1 MKSASNAGV
10 AIVLVAIALGA
21 CAHDPPPRSPTSPTS
36 PHGDRGARDR
46 CRRDVPAC
54 SASPPTYSADVR
66 PILERHCLKCHAG
79 DGIAADEHDFSHV
92 ETLRAQSA
100 ALTSEMHACAMPP
113 SSEPPLADAE
123 AAVLLAWAACARS
136 RPGDPVPERE
146 P

>member
-1 MKSASNAGV
+1 MKIASNAGV
-10 AIVLVAIALGA
+10 AIVLAAIVLGA
-21 CAHDPPPRSPTSPTS
+21 CEHDPHPPATP
-36 PHGDRGARDR
+36 PHGDRGARDL

-100 ALTSEMHACAMPP
+100 ALTSAIHACAMPP

-136 RPGDPVPERE
+136 RPGDSVPERE
-146 P
+146 R